1 MLAAITDRTRIIMLC
16 TPNNPTGTV
25 LTTQAVQDFID
36 RVPEHILVVIDEA
49 YIEFIRREDA
59 VDGIAMYRQ
68 YPNVAVLRT
77 FSKAHGLANLR
88 IGYSV
93 APAGISQPLKVIN
106 PPFAASMIARRSLC
120 VAVQFDEVLANT
132 EKVVAGDVAWEGWM
146 RWAITRRRPSRI
158 LSGSRWVIKPRPS
171 QRPAR
176 PGRYRCARSHRKV
189 FVSRSAK
196 LRPMID

>member
-1 MLAAITDRTRIIMLC
+1 
-16 TPNNPTGTV
+16 
-25 LTTQAVQDFID
+25 
-36 RVPEHILVVIDEA
+36 VVIDEA

-106 PPFAASMIARRSLC
+106 PPFATSMIASAAAYASLSNW
-120 VAVQFDEVLANT
+120 DEVLANT
-132 EKVVAGDVAWEGWM
+132 EKVVAE
-146 RWAITRRRPSRI
+146 RRRVWEALDALGYNPPQTESNFVW
-158 LSGSRWVIKPRPS
+158 LPLGDKA
-171 QRPAR
+171 QAFAAACEAR
-176 PGRYRCARSHRKV
+176 AVSVRAIAPVGFRVSIGVVVANARLIQV
-189 FVSRSAK
+189 AEDFA
-196 LRPMID
+196 D